1 MLPLYTERTYLS
13 MYIHDKVE
21 LVILL
26 LEEKKTLE
34 LFLFCPQLIPTTI
47 IVVGAGYS
55 RCKISD

>member
-1 MLPLYTERTYLS
+1 

-21 LVILL
+21 LVLLL

-47 IVVGAGYS
+47 IVVGAGYY
-55 RCKISD
+55 RCEISD

>member
-21 LVILL
+21 LVLLL

-47 IVVGAGYS
+47 IVVGAGYY
-55 RCKISD
+55 RCEISD